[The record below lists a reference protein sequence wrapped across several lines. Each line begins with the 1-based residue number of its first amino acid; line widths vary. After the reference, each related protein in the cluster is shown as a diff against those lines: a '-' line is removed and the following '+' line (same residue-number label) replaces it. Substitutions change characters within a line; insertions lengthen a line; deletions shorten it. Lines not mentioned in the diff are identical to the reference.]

1 MKLCLHGRNRHD
13 ALVSVLQVPSRSW
26 LEMRVA

>member
-1 MKLCLHGRNRHD
+1 MQEATDIRELT
-13 ALVSVLQVPSRSW
+13 LVELGEVPSRSW